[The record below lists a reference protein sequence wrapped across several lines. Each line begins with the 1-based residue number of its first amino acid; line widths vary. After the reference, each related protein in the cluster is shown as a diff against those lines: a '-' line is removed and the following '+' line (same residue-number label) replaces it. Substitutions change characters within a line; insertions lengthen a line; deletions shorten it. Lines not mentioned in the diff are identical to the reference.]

1 MDILQYIFNI
11 YKRIPQALPDSFVAK
26 VVYIYFP
33 IQTHSGMMSPH
44 NPLHHPHHPHHVMPM
59 SDADTDPREL
69 EAFAERYEIFP
80 LYFSLSL
87 LLLLFYSII
96 T

>member
-11 YKRIPQALPDSFVAK
+11 YKRIPQALPDSFG
-26 VVYIYFP
+26 VVDYTYIS

-80 LYFSLSL
+80 LYFFFSLVASL
-87 LLLLFYSII
+87 LFNYHI